1 MAPKARSSAAK
12 PPAAKASLGFT
23 STKKGGAAT
32 AKKQSGKSVEP
43 KKKATASNS
52 KAAAKSELAGLYPS
66 LYRKA
71 REMGTPIHRDGMDD
85 IEVILRVFDANEE
98 FGPCSRMTR
107 LERWERAEKLG
118 LKPDPEI
125 AEILR
130 SEEGRNTLVYRDS
143 VFQI

>member
-1 MAPKARSSAAK
+1 MAPKPRSSAAK

-71 REMGTPIHRDGMDD
+71 LREMGTPSKCSITAFLSTPYGP
-85 IEVILRVFDANEE
+85 RVTDVSPLLAQFTATAW
-98 FGPCSRMTR
+98 M
-107 LERWERAEKLG
+107 
-118 LKPDPEI
+118 
-125 AEILR
+125 ILR
-130 SEEGRNTLVYRDS
+130 SSSESLTRTKNSDPAVG
-143 VFQI
+143 